1 MKRKRQERDELYK
14 QQAEK
19 RKRVLA
25 PDADPARPSEAAVE
39 VEPETAG
46 KGRRRADKQKLPNVL
61 PAEYLTDSSSESED
75 ETALRRMTK
84 KSEKPRK
91 INFEDAARSLDKG
104 QRAPRD
110 QVIGSTVYRVVADRA
125 DRNLAPKMHKDT
137 HNMREA
143 LLKRTRAAVT
153 PNKRKGFFVRK

>member
-1 MKRKRQERDELYK
+1 MLKRKRQERDNLFK
-14 QQAEK
+14 QQAKK
-19 RKRVLA
+19 RKRV
-25 PDADPARPSEAAVE
+25 ADQPETEGEAA
-39 VEPETAG
+39 TA
-46 KGRRRADKQKLPNVL
+46 GRRRAEKLKLPNVL

-91 INFEDAARSLDKG
+91 INFEDAARSPDKG

-110 QVIGSTVYRVVADRA
+110 QVVGSTVYRVVADRA

-137 HNMREA
+137 RNMREA